1 METMVEPPELPEGIE
16 YKIQRVLFHDPGT
29 YWAECYVWVIDHKVY
44 CRKTGRGAISTDG
57 WENDKITADK
67 RFRPKKKIVR

>member
-1 METMVEPPELPEGIE
+1 MENLVEPPILPEGVT
-16 YKIQRVLFHDPGT
+16 YKVMRVLFHDKGT
-29 YWAECYVWVIDHKVY
+29 YWAECYVWVIDHQVY
-44 CRKTGRGAISTDG
+44 VKKTGREVLYVEG

>member
-1 METMVEPPELPEGIE
+1 MERLVEPPELPEGIT
-16 YKIQRVLFHDPGT
+16 YKTERVLFHDTGT

-44 CRKTGRGAISTDG
+44 CRKTGQGAISMAG